1 MKAIIRQRKSNPPS
15 EVKTRLTISDLCDRW
30 GVSQRTIHRK
40 VEDGLIPKPIMLGGL
55 CWFKD
60 RIEEFERTANQ

>member
-1 MKAIIRQRKSNPPS
+1 MATSIKRRKYNPPS
-15 EVKTRLTISDLCDRW
+15 ETQTRLTITDLCERW
-30 GVSQRTIHRK
+30 GVCRRTIERR